1 MRKYEAVYIIRPDV
15 DEAAVEAVVAKV
27 NDTIANNAGTV
38 EQTDKWG
45 LKKLAYEINDY
56 REGSYVVVTFN
67 GDNST
72 VKALDY
78 VTKVSDA
85 ILRCMTIRVD
95 E

>member
-1 MRKYEAVYIIRPDV
+1 MRKYEAVYIIRPDM
-15 DEAAVEAVVAKV
+15 DEAAIESVVAKV

>member
-1 MRKYEAVYIIRPDV
+1 MRKYEAVYIIRPDM
-15 DEAAVEAVVAKV
+15 DEAAIEAVVAKV